1 MSEFSQEAPARF
13 SERAK
18 DYSIGR
24 PSYPPDVLAK
34 IVASLPID
42 LPRIAI
48 DIGAGTGILTR
59 MLLTNGFEVTAVEPS
74 EQMRQECDANCADFQ
89 SYVGRAGTAESI
101 PLESQS
107 ASLITAAQS
116 FHWFNPQKARNECQR
131 VLHPHGKVAILWNNR
146 DKKDPLQQ
154 RLTSLFSAYGGERF
168 EAQRGGLEREEDV
181 KTFFGKQVSR
191 SVFDY
196 EQSLTE
202 EAFVALGRS
211 RSYMPKPGTEL
222 DRSAI
227 EELLALHGEFS
238 NGGLAAIRYQT
249 HLYLDALG

>member
-1 MSEFSQEAPARF
+1 
-13 SERAK
+13 
-18 DYSIGR
+18 
-24 PSYPPDVLAK
+24 
-34 IVASLPID
+34 
-42 LPRIAI
+42 
-48 DIGAGTGILTR
+48 

-74 EQMRQECDANCADFQ
+74 GEMRQECDVNCAGYQ
-89 SYVGRAGTAESI
+89 NYVSLAGTAESI
-101 PLESQS
+101 PVESQS

-116 FHWFNPQKARNECQR
+116 FHWFNPLKARNECKR

-146 DKKDPLQQ
+146 DKRDALQQ
-154 RLTSLFSAYGGERF
+154 RLTALFSSYGGERF
-168 EAQRGGLEREEDV
+168 EAQRVGLEREEDV
-181 KTFFGKQVSR
+181 KLFFGKSASW

-227 EELLALHGEFS
+227 EHLKALHQEFA

-249 HLYLDALG
+249 HMYLDVLD

>member
-1 MSEFSQEAPARF
+1 MSEFCQEAPARF

-18 DYSIGR
+18 DYSVGR
-24 PSYPPDVLAK
+24 PSYPPEVLAK

-42 LPRIAI
+42 LPRTAI
-48 DIGAGTGILTR
+48 DIGAGTGSLTR
-59 MLLTNGFEVTAVEPS
+59 MLLVNGFEVTAVEPS
-74 EQMRQECDANCADFQ
+74 EEMRQECDANCADYQ
-89 SYVGRAGTAESI
+89 SYVSRAGTAESI
-101 PLESQS
+101 PVESQS

-116 FHWFNPQKARNECQR
+116 FHWFNPLKARSECLR
-131 VLHPHGKVAILWNNR
+131 VLHRHGKVAILWNNR
-146 DKKDPLQQ
+146 DKRDALQQ
-154 RLTSLFSAYGGERF
+154 RLTALFSSYGGERF
-168 EAQRGGLEREEDV
+168 EAQRVGLEREEDV
-181 KTFFGKQVSR
+181 MLFFGKSVSR

-211 RSYMPKPGTEL
+211 RSYMPKPGTEF

-227 EELLALHGEFS
+227 EDLKALHREFA

-249 HLYLDALG
+249 HLYLDALD